1 MDTVFESPP
10 ANPPARKP
18 RMGLAWQ
25 ILIGLVIGVAMGLV
39 LNRFPQMREATV
51 SGLLQPAG
59 DIFIK
64 LIKMIVVPIVFTSM
78 VVGIAGVGDGK
89 SLGRI
94 GLKTLV
100 YFEVITTIAILLGL
114 VLGNVL
120 QPGVGTDMSQLGH
133 TDISRYQQV
142 TQQVQGHHGLMTL
155 LLGVIPDNILAS
167 MAKGDLLPVIFFS
180 VLFGLGLQSVP
191 DEFRKPVIATLK
203 GVAEAMFKVTNM
215 VMLYAPIGVCALI
228 AVTVASFGFG
238 SLLPLLKLVAVT
250 YLAIVL
256 FVLIVLGIT
265 ARLFGFRIF
274 TLLRI
279 IKDELIIAFS
289 TCSSATVLPQLMK
302 KMEDYGVPKSIATF
316 VVPTG
321 YTFNLD
327 GASIYLGIG
336 ALFVAQLYGIHL
348 GWQEQ
353 MVLVLTMVVT
363 SKGAAG
369 VPGFM
374 FVILLATLASAGLP
388 LEGLAFIAGVDR
400 VMDMGRTALNV
411 VGNALAPLVIA
422 RWEGQYDAEKGRAY
436 LASLD
441 ARARTI
447 RGATIRHDSHSAE
460 KSGAFR

>member
-1 MDTVFESPP
+1 MDTVAKPVAE
-10 ANPPARKP
+10 ADIHRKP
-18 RMGLAWQ
+18 RISLAWQ
-25 ILIGLVIGVAMGLV
+25 IVLGLIIGISIGLL
-39 LNRFPQMREATV
+39 LNHFPQIRESAI
-51 SGLLQPAG
+51 SGVLQPAG

-114 VLGNVL
+114 FIGNFLHPGLGTQL
-120 QPGVGTDMSQLGH
+120 SQLNH
-133 TDISRYQQV
+133 SDISHYQQATQQV
-142 TQQVQGHHGLMTL
+142 TAHKGLTSL
-155 LLGVIPDNILAS
+155 VLGVIPDNIFAS

-180 VLFGLGLQSVP
+180 ILFGLALQSVP
-191 DEFRKPVIATLK
+191 DEFRKPVIGMLK
-203 GVAEAMFKVTNM
+203 GVADAMFKVTNM
-215 VMLYAPIGVCALI
+215 VMRYAPIGVCALI
-228 AVTVASFGFG
+228 AVTVANFGFG
-238 SLLPLLKLVAVT
+238 SLMPLLKLVLVT
-250 YLAIVL
+250 YLAIGI
-256 FVLIVLGIT
+256 FVFLVLGIT
-265 ARLFGFRIF
+265 ARLFGFRIL
-274 TLLRI
+274 TLLRV
-279 IKDELIIAFS
+279 IKNELVIAFS
-289 TCSSATVLPQLMK
+289 TSSSASVLPQLMQK
-302 KMEDYGVPKSIATF
+302 VEDFGVPKSITTF

-321 YTFNLD
+321 YSFNLD

-336 ALFVAQLYGIHL
+336 TLFVAQLYGIHL

-353 MVLVLTMVVT
+353 ILLVLTMVVT

-388 LEGLAFIAGVDR
+388 IEGLALIAGVDR
-400 VMDMGRTALNV
+400 IMDMGRTALNV

-422 RWEGQYDAEKGRAY
+422 KWEGQYDAEKGKAY

-441 ARARTI
+441 LQGNVARSKKTI
-447 RGATIRHDSHSAE
+447 L
-460 KSGAFR
+460 

>member
-1 MDTVFESPP
+1 MDSVVESPP
-10 ANPPARKP
+10 VAHAARKP
-18 RMGLAWQ
+18 RVSLAWQ
-25 ILIGLVIGVAMGLV
+25 ILIGLVIGIATGLV
-39 LNRFPQMREATV
+39 LNHFPQWREDAIA
-51 SGLLQPAG
+51 GFLQPAG

-64 LIKMIVVPIVFTSM
+64 LIRMIVVPIVFTSM
-78 VVGIAGVGDGK
+78 VIGIAGVGDGK

-94 GLKTLV
+94 GLKTLL
-100 YFEVITTIAILLGL
+100 YFEVVTTIAIVLGL
-114 VLGNVL
+114 IIGNVL
-120 QPGVGTDMSQLGH
+120 QPGIGTDMSQLGH
-133 TDISRYQQV
+133 TDISRYQQA
-142 TQQVQGHHGLMTL
+142 TQQIQGHHGLMAL
-155 LLGVIPDNILAS
+155 VLGVIPDNVIAS

-191 DEFRKPVIATLK
+191 GEFRKPVIAMLK
-203 GVAEAMFKVTNM
+203 GVSEAMFKVTNM
-215 VMLYAPIGVCALI
+215 VMRYAPIGVFALI

-250 YLAIVL
+250 YFAIVL
-256 FVLIVLGIT
+256 FAVVVLGVT
-265 ARLFGFRIF
+265 ARVFGFRLF
-274 TLLRI
+274 TLLRV

-302 KMEDYGVPKSIATF
+302 KMEDFGVPKSIATF

-336 ALFVAQLYGIHL
+336 TLFVAQLYGIHL

-353 MVLVLTMVVT
+353 IVLTLTMVVT

-400 VMDMGRTALNV
+400 LMDMGRTALNV

-422 RWEGQYDAEKGRAY
+422 KWERQYDAEKGKAY

-441 ARARTI
+441 A
-447 RGATIRHDSHSAE
+447 
-460 KSGAFR
+460 

>member
-1 MDTVFESPP
+1 MDTAVDHP
-10 ANPPARKP
+10 AVPRSQPKP
-18 RMGLAWQ
+18 RVGLAWQ
-25 ILIGLVIGVAMGLV
+25 ILIGLVVGIATGLV
-39 LNRFPQMREATV
+39 LNRFPSLRDATV

-59 DIFIK
+59 DVFIK
-64 LIKMIVVPIVFTSM
+64 LIRMIVVPIVFTSM

-89 SLGRI
+89 SFGRI
-94 GLKTLV
+94 GLKTLI
-100 YFEVITTIAILLGL
+100 YFEVITTIAIVLGL

-120 QPGVGTDMSQLGH
+120 QPGVGTDMAQLGH
-133 TDISRYQQV
+133 VDISRYQQG
-142 TQQVQGHHGLMTL
+142 TQQLQGHHGFTNI
-155 LLGVIPDNILAS
+155 LLGIIPDNIFAS

-191 DEFRKPVIATLK
+191 EEFRKPVIATLK

-215 VMLYAPIGVCALI
+215 VMRYAPVGVCALI

-250 YLAIVL
+250 YLAIGL
-256 FVLIVLGIT
+256 FVVVVLGAT

-274 TLLRI
+274 TLLRV

-289 TCSSATVLPQLMK
+289 TSSSATVLPQLMR
-302 KMEDYGVPKSIATF
+302 KMEDFGVPRSITTF

-336 ALFVAQLYGIHL
+336 TLFVAQLYGIHL

-353 MVLVLTMVVT
+353 LLLTLTMVVT

-422 RWEGQYDAEKGRAY
+422 KWEHQYDEEKARAY

-441 ARARTI
+441 A
-447 RGATIRHDSHSAE
+447 
-460 KSGAFR
+460 

>member
-1 MDTVFESPP
+1 MESVIEATP
-10 ANPPARKP
+10 AQHVERKP
-18 RMGLAWQ
+18 RIGLAWQ
-25 ILIGLVIGVAMGLV
+25 IVIGLIVGIAVGVV
-39 LNRFPQMREATV
+39 LNRFPQLRDSAV
-51 SGLLQPAG
+51 NGFLQPAG
-59 DIFIK
+59 DIFIR
-64 LIKMIVVPIVFTSM
+64 LIKMVVVPIVFTSM
-78 VVGIAGVGDGK
+78 VVGIAGVGDGR

-100 YFEVITTIAILLGL
+100 YFEVVTTIAIVLGL

-120 QPGVGTDMSQLGH
+120 QPGAGTDLSKLGH
-133 TDISRYQQV
+133 ADISHLQQA
-142 TQQVQGHHGLMTL
+142 TQTQAHHGFMSL
-155 LLGVIPDNILAS
+155 LLNIIPDNVIAS
-167 MAKGDLLPVIFFS
+167 MGRGDLLPVIFFS

-191 DEFRKPVIATLK
+191 ADCRKPVLATLK
-203 GVAEAMFKVTNM
+203 GIGDAMFKVTGM
-215 VMLYAPIGVCALI
+215 VMRYAPFGVCALI

-238 SLLPLLKLVAVT
+238 SLLPLVKLVAVT
-250 YLAIVL
+250 YLAIVIFAV
-256 FVLIVLGIT
+256 FVLGLT
-265 ARLFGFRIF
+265 ARLFGFNIF
-274 TLLRI
+274 TLLKV

-302 KMEDYGVPKSIATF
+302 KMEDFGVPKSITTF

-336 ALFVAQLYGIHL
+336 TLFVAQLYGVHL
-348 GWQEQ
+348 GLQEQ
-353 MVLVLTMVVT
+353 IVLILTMVVT

-374 FVILLATLASAGLP
+374 FVILLTTLASAGLP

-400 VMDMGRTALNV
+400 IMDMGRTALNV

-422 RWEGQYDAEKGRAY
+422 KWEGQYDAEKGKAY

-441 ARARTI
+441 A
-447 RGATIRHDSHSAE
+447 
-460 KSGAFR
+460 

>member
-1 MDTVFESPP
+1 
-10 ANPPARKP
+10 
-18 RMGLAWQ
+18 
-25 ILIGLVIGVAMGLV
+25 
-39 LNRFPQMREATV
+39 
-51 SGLLQPAG
+51 
-59 DIFIK
+59 
-64 LIKMIVVPIVFTSM
+64 
-78 VVGIAGVGDGK
+78 
-89 SLGRI
+89 
-94 GLKTLV
+94 
-100 YFEVITTIAILLGL
+100 
-114 VLGNVL
+114 
-120 QPGVGTDMSQLGH
+120 
-133 TDISRYQQV
+133 
-142 TQQVQGHHGLMTL
+142 VQGHQSVMAL

-191 DEFRKPVIATLK
+191 EEFRKPVIAMLK

-215 VMLYAPIGVCALI
+215 VMHYAPIGVCALI

-256 FVLIVLGIT
+256 FVLVVLGIT

-274 TLLRI
+274 TLLRV

-336 ALFVAQLYGIHL
+336 TLFVAQLYGIHL

-353 MVLVLTMVVT
+353 LVLVLTMVVT

-400 VMDMGRTALNV
+400 LMDMGRTALNV

-422 RWEGQYDAEKGRAY
+422 KWEGQYDAQKGKAY

-441 ARARTI
+441 A
-447 RGATIRHDSHSAE
+447 
-460 KSGAFR
+460 

>member
-1 MDTVFESPP
+1 MDTVIE
-10 ANPPARKP
+10 NPPVAHVERKP
-18 RMGLAWQ
+18 RIGLAWQ
-25 ILIGLVIGVAMGLV
+25 IVIGLGIGILIGLA
-39 LNRFPQMREATV
+39 LNRFPQLREEAITGV
-51 SGLLQPAG
+51 LQPAG

-78 VVGIAGVGDGK
+78 VVGIAGVGD
-89 SLGRI
+89 SRSFGRI

-120 QPGVGTDMSQLGH
+120 QPGVGTNMSQLGH
-133 TDISRYQQV
+133 ADISRYQQA
-142 TQQVQGHHGLMTL
+142 TQQVQGHHGLMAL
-155 LLGVIPDNILAS
+155 VLGVIPDNIVAS
-167 MAKGDLLPVIFFS
+167 MAKGDLLPVILFS

-191 DEFRKPVIATLK
+191 EEFRKPVLGTLK
-203 GVAEAMFKVTNM
+203 GVADAMFKVTNM
-215 VMLYAPIGVCALI
+215 VMHYAPIGVCALI

-238 SLLPLLKLVAVT
+238 SLVPLIKLVAVT
-250 YLAIVL
+250 YLAIVVFAV
-256 FVLIVLGIT
+256 FVLGVT

-274 TLLRI
+274 TLLGI
-279 IKDELIIAFS
+279 IRDELIIAFS

-302 KMEDYGVPKSIATF
+302 KMEDYGVPKSITTF

-336 ALFVAQLYGIHL
+336 TLFVAQLYGIHL

-353 MVLVLTMVVT
+353 LVLTLTMVVT

-400 VMDMGRTALNV
+400 LMDMGRTALNV

-422 RWEGQYDAEKGRAY
+422 KWERQYDAEKGKAY
-436 LASLD
+436 LESLD
-441 ARARTI
+441 A
-447 RGATIRHDSHSAE
+447 
-460 KSGAFR
+460 

>member
-1 MDTVFESPP
+1 M
-10 ANPPARKP
+10 
-18 RMGLAWQ
+18 
-25 ILIGLVIGVAMGLV
+25 
-39 LNRFPQMREATV
+39 
-51 SGLLQPAG
+51 
-59 DIFIK
+59 
-64 LIKMIVVPIVFTSM
+64 
-78 VVGIAGVGDGK
+78 
-89 SLGRI
+89 
-94 GLKTLV
+94 

-114 VLGNVL
+114 ILGNVL

-142 TQQVQGHHGLMTL
+142 TQQVQGHHGLMAL

-191 DEFRKPVIATLK
+191 EEFRKPVIAMLK

-215 VMLYAPIGVCALI
+215 VMHYAPIGVCALI

-256 FVLIVLGIT
+256 FVLVVLGIT

-274 TLLRI
+274 TLLRV

-336 ALFVAQLYGIHL
+336 TLFVAQLYGIHL

-353 MVLVLTMVVT
+353 LVLVLTMVVT

-422 RWEGQYDAEKGRAY
+422 KWEGQYDAEKGKAY

-441 ARARTI
+441 A
-447 RGATIRHDSHSAE
+447 
-460 KSGAFR
+460 

>member
-1 MDTVFESPP
+1 MESVVEHPTVTPRVE
-10 ANPPARKP
+10 RKP
-18 RMGLAWQ
+18 RIGLAWQ
-25 ILIGLVIGVAMGLV
+25 ILIGLVIGIAAGLV
-39 LNRFPQMREATV
+39 LNHVPQWRDAAI

-78 VVGIAGVGDGK
+78 VIGIAGVGDGK

-100 YFEVITTIAILLGL
+100 YFEIVTTIAILLGL
-114 VLGNVL
+114 VLGNLL
-120 QPGVGTDMSQLGH
+120 QPGVGTDMAQLGH
-133 TDISRYQQV
+133 TDISRYQQI
-142 TQQVQGHHGLMTL
+142 TQQVQGHHGLMAL
-155 LLGVIPDNILAS
+155 LLGAIPDNIVGS

-191 DEFRKPVIATLK
+191 EEFRRPVLATLK
-203 GVAEAMFKVTNM
+203 GVADAMFKVTNM
-215 VMLYAPIGVCALI
+215 VMHYAPIGVCALI

-256 FVLIVLGIT
+256 FVVVVLGVT

-274 TLLRI
+274 TLLRV

-302 KMEDYGVPKSIATF
+302 KMEDYGVPKTIATF

-336 ALFVAQLYGIHL
+336 TLFVAQLYGIHL

-353 MVLVLTMVVT
+353 LVLTLTMVVT

-422 RWEGQYDAEKGRAY
+422 KWERQYDAAKGKAY

-441 ARARTI
+441 A
-447 RGATIRHDSHSAE
+447 
-460 KSGAFR
+460 

>member
-1 MDTVFESPP
+1 MDSVVENPP
-10 ANPPARKP
+10 AVHVARKP
-18 RMGLAWQ
+18 RVSLAWQ
-25 ILIGLVIGVAMGLV
+25 ILIGLAIGIVAGLV
-39 LNRFPQMREATV
+39 LNHYPDMREEAIA
-51 SGLLQPAG
+51 GYLQPAG

-64 LIKMIVVPIVFTSM
+64 LIRMIVVPIVFTSM
-78 VVGIAGVGDGK
+78 VIGIAGVGDGK

-94 GLKTLV
+94 GLKTLL
-100 YFEVITTIAILLGL
+100 YFEVVTTIAIVLGL
-114 VLGNVL
+114 VVGNVL

-133 TDISRYQQV
+133 TDISRYQQA
-142 TQQVQGHHGLMTL
+142 TQQVQGHHGLMAL
-155 LLGVIPDNILAS
+155 VLGIIPDNVIAS

-191 DEFRKPVIATLK
+191 GEFRKPVIATLK
-203 GVAEAMFKVTNM
+203 GVSEAMFKVTNV
-215 VMLYAPIGVCALI
+215 VMRYAPIGVCALI

-256 FVLIVLGIT
+256 FALVVLGVT
-265 ARLFGFRIF
+265 ARLFGFRLF
-274 TLLRI
+274 TLLRVI
-279 IKDELIIAFS
+279 RDELIIAFS

-302 KMEDYGVPKSIATF
+302 KMEDFGVPKSITTF

-336 ALFVAQLYGIHL
+336 TLFVAQLYGIHL

-353 MVLVLTMVVT
+353 IVLTLTMVVT

-400 VMDMGRTALNV
+400 LMDMGRTALNV

-422 RWEGQYDAEKGRAY
+422 KWERQYDAEKGKAY

-441 ARARTI
+441 A
-447 RGATIRHDSHSAE
+447 
-460 KSGAFR
+460 

>member
-1 MDTVFESPP
+1 METAVECPPQNQPLEGISP
-10 ANPPARKP
+10 RP
-18 RMGLAWQ
+18 RIGLAWQ
-25 ILIGLVIGVAMGLV
+25 IVIGLAIGILAGLV
-39 LNRFPQMREATV
+39 LNHFPQAREVVVA
-51 SGLLQPAG
+51 GLLQPAG
-59 DIFIK
+59 DLFIK
-64 LIKMIVVPIVFTSM
+64 LIRMIVVPIVFTSM
-78 VVGIAGVGDGK
+78 VIGIAGVGDGK
-89 SLGRI
+89 TLGRI
-94 GLKTLV
+94 GLKTLI
-100 YFEVITTIAILLGL
+100 YFEIITTIAIVMGL
-114 VLGNVL
+114 VIGNLL
-120 QPGVGTDMSQLGH
+120 QPGVGTDVSQLAH
-133 TDISRYQQV
+133 TDISRYQQA
-142 TQQVQGHHGLMTL
+142 TQQVQGHHGFMAL
-155 LLGVIPDNILAS
+155 LLSIVPDNIVAS

-191 DEFRKPVIATLK
+191 DEFRKPVVATLK
-203 GVAEAMFKVTNM
+203 GIAETMFKVTGM
-215 VMLYAPIGVCALI
+215 VMRYAPIGVCALI
-228 AVTVASFGFG
+228 AVTVANFGFA

-250 YLAIVL
+250 YLAIAIFAV
-256 FVLIVLGIT
+256 VVLGLT
-265 ARLFGFRIF
+265 ARLFGFRIL
-274 TLLRI
+274 TLLRV

-302 KMEDYGVPKSIATF
+302 KMEDYGVPKSVTAF

-336 ALFVAQLYGIHL
+336 TLFVAQLYGIHL

-353 MVLVLTMVVT
+353 LVLTLTMVVT

-400 VMDMGRTALNV
+400 IMDMGRTALNV

-422 RWEGQYDAEKGRAY
+422 KWERQYDAKKGEAY

-441 ARARTI
+441 A
-447 RGATIRHDSHSAE
+447 
-460 KSGAFR
+460 